1 MTALRAGSGLMLLV
15 NKKALRKP
23 VEICQEGLD
32 SSVQTNPSLGH
43 PNHFQIKLKPWQRK
57 SLYLILA
64 TEKLHLE
71 AVKQLMK
78 LKLTPE

>member
-32 SSVQTNPSLGH
+32 SSV
-43 PNHFQIKLKPWQRK
+43 
-57 SLYLILA
+57 
-64 TEKLHLE
+64 
-71 AVKQLMK
+71 
-78 LKLTPE
+78 